1 MDGVWTHGSA
11 LNGILLLEVFCGF
24 PDTAR
29 DLRAPR
35 SIAKA
40 RQGHWGSRRK
50 SSRPAGSETRA
61 AWYEQEVV
69 PRVHVRCSD

>member
-1 MDGVWTHGSA
+1 MDGIWTDGSA

-24 PDTAR
+24 PDIAG

-40 RQGHWGSRRK
+40 R
-50 SSRPAGSETRA
+50 
-61 AWYEQEVV
+61 
-69 PRVHVRCSD
+69 